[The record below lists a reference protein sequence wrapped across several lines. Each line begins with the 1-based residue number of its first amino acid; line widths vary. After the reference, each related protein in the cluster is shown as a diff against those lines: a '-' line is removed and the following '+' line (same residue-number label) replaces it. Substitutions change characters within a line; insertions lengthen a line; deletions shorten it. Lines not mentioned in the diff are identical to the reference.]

1 MAKKAASKPADPA
14 RHVIEV
20 ALRLAAERGWA
31 GLALADIAAA
41 AKLRLA
47 DLYATYPSKTAI
59 LIGLSRQVDRQ
70 VLAGLETGTDE
81 STRDRLFDLI
91 MKRFDA
97 LAPYRDGLSAVARDA
112 RRDPLAALC
121 GMGQLARSMAL
132 MLEAAG
138 VSSSGLTGTLR
149 TKGWGRSTWRP
160 CATGSRRQQRQGPHQ
175 AALDARCGGP
185 RAGRGGSTGGAAR
198 RRARVEEL
206 LTMNCC
212 TAKKSL
218 TQVQH
223 AHILGSSL
231 CSAAFQSQPDPER
244 EFRPMAKATNP
255 MFDTEAFKVPDFTKF
270 YGDFNK
276 AAADFGKLFV
286 NGKAPTFDFEAAIAS
301 QRKNVE
307 AFTAANRIAVEGTQ
321 AVLRRQAEL
330 VREAIEEMSSV
341 SKEFTAA
348 GSAED
353 KLLKQTELA
362 KTAFESV
369 LANVRELS
377 GLVQKA
383 SDEAVSVIS
392 KRVVDNFDEVR
403 TALQPKIANKK

>member
-1 MAKKAASKPADPA
+1 
-14 RHVIEV
+14 
-20 ALRLAAERGWA
+20 
-31 GLALADIAAA
+31 
-41 AKLRLA
+41 
-47 DLYATYPSKTAI
+47 
-59 LIGLSRQVDRQ
+59 
-70 VLAGLETGTDE
+70 
-81 STRDRLFDLI
+81 
-91 MKRFDA
+91 
-97 LAPYRDGLSAVARDA
+97 
-112 RRDPLAALC
+112 
-121 GMGQLARSMAL
+121 
-132 MLEAAG
+132 
-138 VSSSGLTGTLR
+138 
-149 TKGWGRSTWRP
+149 
-160 CATGSRRQQRQGPHQ
+160 
-175 AALDARCGGP
+175 
-185 RAGRGGSTGGAAR
+185 
-198 RRARVEEL
+198 
-206 LTMNCC
+206 
-212 TAKKSL
+212 
-218 TQVQH
+218 
-223 AHILGSSL
+223 
-231 CSAAFQSQPDPER
+231 
-244 EFRPMAKATNP
+244 MAKATNP

-276 AAADFGKLFV
+276 AAVDFGKLFV

-377 GLVQKA
+377 CLVQKA
-383 SDEAVSVIS
+383 SDEAESVIS
-392 KRVVDNFDEVR
+392 KRVFDNFDEVR